1 MWNYAQ
7 ERVDLILFSICRKQ
21 LDTRHQ
27 VMAPVM
33 GSTYIMRERV
43 KPRYQFENLFGG
55 CMVNADGVRCSGKY
69 GCVLRINRRRGPTQ
83 NVRLGPQRFSFGVAS
98 SMRLRRQLTEGCARA
113 MTCLLLSP
121 WPLAVGSVKVQFPI
135 G

>member
-7 ERVDLILFSICRKQ
+7 ERVNLILFSICRKQ

-33 GSTYIMRERV
+33 GRAYIMRERV

-55 CMVNADGVRCSGKY
+55 CMVNADGVRCRGKC
-69 GCVLRINRRRGPTQ
+69 GCVSCAKSNILAGAFLLVVFLLVSSFWQNTHPLTSQVNAHVVVWVAANDVLLYRGAQKRP
-83 NVRLGPQRFSFGVAS
+83 
-98 SMRLRRQLTEGCARA
+98 
-113 MTCLLLSP
+113 
-121 WPLAVGSVKVQFPI
+121 
-135 G
+135 